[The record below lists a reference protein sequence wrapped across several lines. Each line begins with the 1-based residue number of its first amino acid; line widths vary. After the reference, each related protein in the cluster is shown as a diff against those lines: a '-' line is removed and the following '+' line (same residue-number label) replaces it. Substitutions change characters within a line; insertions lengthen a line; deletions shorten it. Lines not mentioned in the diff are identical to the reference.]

1 MDVDCDDLFRLTDF
15 ASHDGA
21 QAEGPYA
28 EDCDGILRL
37 DIERVED
44 GSGSGLQ
51 TTTQR
56 CKQI

>member
-37 DIERVED
+37 YIERVED

-51 TTTQR
+51 TTT
-56 CKQI
+56 